1 VGLLCLQALIPL
13 EGSPAHGHSAYK
25 ASLQHHSFAVPLEYS
40 MLLGDWLLSGAS
52 QGFAWNKQPLQTNNF
67 EASFSF
73 RASGAGDPSK
83 VVDDQSFAFWFVR
96 QNISGDFNESAAIR
110 APSWSE
116 GLKEQGYTLTGSKAL
131 FEGIGA
137 VFSTANLAK
146 KPGSVVSFISNDNHQ
161 SLGYGI
167 DVPTSNAKAI
177 DFRNK
182 DVEFKIRV
190 KPVSVQGQITVDGK
204 TEECFNVDRKNFPV
218 KAGGYIGFTAWSGST
233 EVTKSPDGVSLTKV
247 QVVNF
252 DDQAVGEDIMGTS
265 AKDKIAYEAL
275 MSEDSRYFQDQQ
287 AQTEH
292 IGRITSMLSAHLN
305 ETKPTYDVMAFQ
317 VSSLMESLNKLDRDC
332 RLLTKEMQVLA
343 ADPKSAKT
351 PKKATNLQEM
361 KVHIMGLRRLLDK
374 EGAAHMHKL
383 EAVQKNLNE
392 VKQQADK
399 AAGSSISKIV
409 DQTSVLE
416 KSVVS
421 RSSQMSWM
429 LVVLLVATVTIGVLM
444 WNRMRYYEKKH
455 FIWPFH
461 GHHVGLDLTDVETA
475 PQAVD
480 KQTLAALPDCQS
492 ADPPSMPAQ
501 CKALQRLT

>member
-1 VGLLCLQALIPL
+1 
-13 EGSPAHGHSAYK
+13 
-25 ASLQHHSFAVPLEYS
+25 
-40 MLLGDWLLSGAS
+40 M
-52 QGFAWNKQPLQTNNF
+52 
-67 EASFSF
+67 
-73 RASGAGDPSK
+73 
-83 VVDDQSFAFWFVR
+83 
-96 QNISGDFNESAAIR
+96 
-110 APSWSE
+110 
-116 GLKEQGYTLTGSKAL
+116 TGSKAL

-167 DVPTSNAKAI
+167 DVPTSNAKAV

-190 KPVSVQGQITVDGK
+190 QPVSVQGHITVDGK

-218 KAGGYIGFTAWSGST
+218 KAGGYIGFTAWSGSA
-233 EVTKSPDGVSLTKV
+233 EVNKFPDGVSLTKV

-252 DDQAVGEDIMGTS
+252 DDQAVGENIMGAS

-332 RLLTKEMQVLA
+332 RVLTKEMQVLA

-455 FIWPFH
+455 FI
-461 GHHVGLDLTDVETA
+461 
-475 PQAVD
+475 
-480 KQTLAALPDCQS
+480 
-492 ADPPSMPAQ
+492 
-501 CKALQRLT
+501 